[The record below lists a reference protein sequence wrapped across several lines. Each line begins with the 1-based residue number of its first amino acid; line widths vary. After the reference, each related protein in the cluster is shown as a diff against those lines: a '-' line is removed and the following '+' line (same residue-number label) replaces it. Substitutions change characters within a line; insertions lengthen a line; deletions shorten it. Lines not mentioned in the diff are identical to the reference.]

1 MFTRVLTLM
10 ALMLMVLA
18 GPMKAD
24 DKNKRDRDAA
34 ASLALEIALK
44 KTAPTAVAESPGA
57 TGVKIIVGY
66 CVGERCFIIKE
77 LSPDATDKEQQ
88 AAFDAAVLKAKKA
101 TNSDADDPL
110 DAWSITADVDPE
122 TGGMF
127 IGTGSSPQGFTRL
140 CDENGCTL
148 VPLQAMKAE
157 RPPNCTCGE
166 TCPCVAMLP
175 PMSAG
180 NPMTMFASS
189 SYATI
194 ADRPRLFRGGF
205 RPVRAV
211 GRLLF
216 WRR

>member
-1 MFTRVLTLM
+1 M
-10 ALMLMVLA
+10 ALMLMIVLSGPTRA
-18 GPMKAD
+18 GDEKP
-24 DKNKRDRDAA
+24 KRDRDAA
-34 ASLALEIALK
+34 ASLALELELAK
-44 KTAPTAVAESPGA
+44 QHKVKGKPDEDGA
-57 TGVKIIVGY
+57 KIIVGY
-66 CVGERCFIIKE
+66 CIGDRCFIIKE
-77 LSPDATDKEQQ
+77 LSPDATNKEVQ
-88 AAFDAAVLKAKKA
+88 AAFDATAEKAKKA
-101 TNSDADDPL
+101 TKTDTDDLL
-110 DAWSITADVDPE
+110 DEWSITADVDPE
-122 TGGMF
+122 TGGTF
-127 IGTGSSPQGFTRL
+127 IGTGSAPQGFTRL

-175 PMSAG
+175 PVVAAG

-189 SYATI
+189 SYTTI